1 MVSSRSA
8 EDADVCAVIDHKIV
22 GRGSPACWMGYGIDP
37 PKWRQFP
44 RREHHPVLLSSS
56 QANPA
61 NVIRA
66 GEAITLTGG

>member
-1 MVSSRSA
+1 
-8 EDADVCAVIDHKIV
+8 
-22 GRGSPACWMGYGIDP
+22 MGYGIDP